1 MRENDTVDFVFT
13 NDAGNFTNCQSII
26 MALITDHK
34 MITFNINDPVVN
46 IKIYYKENN
55 NTLEI
60 LKYILNSFFS
70 IILQ

>member
-1 MRENDTVDFVFT
+1 MRENDTVDVVFT

-46 IKIYYKENN
+46 IKISKTV
-55 NTLEI
+55 TL
-60 LKYILNSFFS
+60 LKF
-70 IILQ
+70 

>member
-1 MRENDTVDFVFT
+1 MRENDTVDVVFT

-46 IKIYYKENN
+46 IKISKTVTLLKFW
-55 NTLEI
+55 NT
-60 LKYILNSFFS
+60 F
-70 IILQ
+70 

>member
-46 IKIYYKENN
+46 IKISKTVTLLKFW
-55 NTLEI
+55 NT
-60 LKYILNSFFS
+60 F
-70 IILQ
+70 

>member
-1 MRENDTVDFVFT
+1 MRENDTVDVVFT

-46 IKIYYKENN
+46 IKISKTV
-55 NTLEI
+55 TLEI

-70 IILQ
+70 IIL